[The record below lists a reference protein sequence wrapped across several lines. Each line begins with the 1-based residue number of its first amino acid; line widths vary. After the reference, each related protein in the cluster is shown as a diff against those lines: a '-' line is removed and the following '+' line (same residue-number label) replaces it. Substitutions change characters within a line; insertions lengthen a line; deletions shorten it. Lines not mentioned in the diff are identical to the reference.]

1 MNVFISHEI
10 LNKDYALKL
19 LLLNVLFFH
28 ILLGFDYN
36 LKPEKVNATT
46 YCFFGLAEVMDEH
59 NNGNMVN
66 SCFVNMGKSY
76 LVIDSGPTYQFA
88 AQAYTKMKEIQALPV
103 SFVINTHTHD
113 DHWLGNAYYKE
124 LGVAIL
130 GSKEFA
136 NEPIVQETR
145 MQMRITKEAYAGTKQ
160 VFPNILVEGEKTLEI
175 DGKKVII
182 KSVNKKAHS
191 NSDLYIYIP
200 KYATVF
206 AGDLVFNERIP
217 SIRDGN
223 VKNWIEALDTIRKI
237 DAEFVIG
244 GHGNLVDKHSMDAT
258 HAYLSELVQN
268 VSSAIEEG
276 EEIADTVNSVKME
289 KFKNFK
295 MYESVHRQNVETAY
309 RMLEWQQ

>member
-1 MNVFISHEI
+1 M
-10 LNKDYALKL
+10 KL

-28 ILLGFDYN
+28 FLLGYDYA
-36 LKPEKVNATT
+36 LKPEKVNAST

-66 SCFVNMGKSY
+66 SCFVNMGSSY
-76 LVIDSGPTYQFA
+76 LVIDSGPTYKFA
-88 AQAYTKMKEIQALPV
+88 KQAYTKMKEIQALPI

-124 LGVAIL
+124 LGVNIL
-130 GSKEFA
+130 GSKEFQ
-136 NEPIVQETR
+136 NEPKVAMTR
-145 MQMRITKEAYAGTKQ
+145 MQMRITKDAYAGTTQ
-160 VFPNILVEGEKTLEI
+160 VFPNEFVESEKGLEI

-200 KYATVF
+200 EYSTVF
-206 AGDLVFNERIP
+206 AGDLVFNERLP
-217 SIRDGN
+217 SIRDGHLR
-223 VKNWIEALDTIRKI
+223 NWIEALEAIKSI

-244 GHGNLVDKHSMDAT
+244 GHGSLVDKHSVDAT
-258 HAYLSELVQN
+258 YAYLSELVES
-268 VSSAIEEG
+268 VSSAIEAG

-289 KFKNFK
+289 NFKNFK
-295 MYESVHRQNVETAY
+295 MYESLHRQNVETAY
-309 RMLEWQQ
+309 RMLEWEP